1 MQSVV
6 KLLNTSCVGQP
17 PVYKKIIDMMSFD
30 ISEIY
35 MAYVDS
41 CSSAWTHILYHLQ
54 IQKILFIK
62 MMNSASSDT
71 DPCGAPIA
79 MLMSISF
86 LAFSVA
92 VYN

>member
-41 CSSAWTHILYHLQ
+41 CSSAWTH
-54 IQKILFIK
+54 F
-62 MMNSASSDT
+62 
-71 DPCGAPIA
+71 
-79 MLMSISF
+79 ISF
-86 LAFSVA
+86 ANTKNII
-92 VYN
+92 YQNDE